1 MKIEISDNRKWQQ
14 SLTLKIGLLAVMGL
28 FLLIPLEMIKS
39 IIRER
44 QQNSEKVKKEIASQ
58 WAGQQTV
65 SGPVLNIP
73 VRIFPSKK
81 EAEPY
86 MSVFHLMPESL
97 SIRGDVQTE
106 KRHRSIYQAVV
117 YTADLSLS
125 GEFVIPG
132 LSTGE
137 QSVILWDEAYY
148 SLGISD
154 NRGLKGSVFLR
165 TDSASTDAIPGLKET
180 DVFSSGITFPA
191 SLSQEKKKIYYS
203 ISLKLS
209 GSERLSFIP
218 AGKTTKVMVR
228 SPWSSPGFSGNFL
241 PSERTINDQ
250 GFTAQWLITN
260 LNRNFP
266 QVWSGNTY
274 NTGGDSFGIDFVLL
288 VDHYQKSLRSAK
300 YGILFIALTFLAL
313 LFAEMTTRER
323 FHIFHYLLVSLALIL
338 FFSLLNAIS
347 EQLGFNMAYII
358 SASSTLLLISL
369 FLRVLVK
376 NHRPVL
382 ILSGL
387 LVFLYTFIF
396 ILLSLNDYAYLAGN
410 IGLFI
415 LLSLTMWL
423 SVKLRLF
430 DKERDSE
437 NSGQPET
444 DNTI

>member
-14 SLTLKIGLLAVMGL
+14 SWTLKIGLLAIMGL

-58 WAGQQTV
+58 WAEQQTL

-73 VRIFPSKK
+73 VKIFPSKK
-81 EAEPY
+81 DAEPY
-86 MSVFHLMPESL
+86 RSVFHLMPESL
-97 SIRGDVQTE
+97 NINGDVQTE

-117 YTADLSLS
+117 YTADLNLS
-125 GEFVIPG
+125 GEFLIPD
-132 LSTGE
+132 LRSGE
-137 QSVILWDEAYY
+137 KSEILWNEAYY
-148 SLGISD
+148 TLGISD
-154 NRGLKGSVFLR
+154 NRGLKGSVSLK
-165 TDSASTDAIPGLKET
+165 TDLAETDAIPGLK
-180 DVFSSGITFPA
+180 DADIFSSGITFPA
-191 SLSQEKKKIYYS
+191 TLSGENKKISYS
-203 ISLKLS
+203 ISIKLS
-209 GSERLSFIP
+209 GSEELSFIP
-218 AGKTTKVMVR
+218 AGKTTRVR
-228 SPWSSPGFSGNFL
+228 IQSPWTSPGFKGNFL
-241 PSERTINDQ
+241 PFERTINDQ
-250 GFTAQWLITN
+250 GFRAEWLITN

-266 QVWSGNTY
+266 QVWSENAY
-274 NTGGDSFGIDFVLL
+274 NTNGDAFGIDFVLL

-313 LFAEMTTRER
+313 LFAEMTTREK

-347 EQLGFNMAYII
+347 EQIGFNLAYLIA
-358 SASSTLLLISL
+358 SASTIILISL

-376 NHRPVL
+376 NYRPVL
-382 ILSGL
+382 ILTGL
-387 LVFLYTFIF
+387 LVVLYTFIF

-415 LLSLTMWL
+415 LLSITMWL

-430 DKERDSE
+430 SKDGEVENPDQPVIDK
-437 NSGQPET
+437 
-444 DNTI
+444 TI